1 MLVISV
7 WPQILFCQKNLF
19 ENFIEHGFTIKEMSA
34 LLGISARTVYIR
46 MDGFNFKKINYSDV
60 DENQLYHEIIQT
72 TEEFPYCGELMIRE
86 ILRQKGFHVQRYR
99 ICESVHRVCKNNVA
113 ARQKG
118 RLHRHVYNVQGPN
131 HLWHIDTNYK
141 LVRWYFIIVGV
152 VDGFSWLPVSLECC
166 TNNKAE
172 TVLTCFSKTVQA
184 YGLPSRVHSDRGR
197 ENVLVAD
204 YMLDKQGT
212 NRGSMIT
219 GKSTHNQR
227 IERLW

>member
-1 MLVISV
+1 M
-7 WPQILFCQKNLF
+7 
-19 ENFIEHGFTIKEMSA
+19 
-34 LLGISARTVYIR
+34 
-46 MDGFNFKKINYSDV
+46 
-60 DENQLYHEIIQT
+60 
-72 TEEFPYCGELMIRE
+72 
-86 ILRQKGFHVQRYR
+86 
-99 ICESVHRVCKNNVA
+99 A

-118 RLHRHVYNVQGPN
+118 RLHRHVYNVQDPN

-172 TVLTCFSKTVQA
+172 TVLICFSKRVQA
-184 YGLPSRVHSDRGR
+184 YGLPSRVCSDRGR

-204 YMLDKQGT
+204 YMLDKQAT

-219 GKSTHNQR
+219 GKSAHNQR
-227 IERLW
+227 IERLWRDVYTVVLSIS